1 MDPDPLRL
9 LETAH
14 PLRFGSISQGPPK
27 PRFRIRPN
35 CRLKRPPKLVNKTVN
50 NFIKIVDGPTQMSRT
65 RFLFPDFGPHPIP
78 EPTTA
83 LPVKKDRIEGRVRLR
98 LEERVRDWRG
108 APSIGGLP
116 DEQRKTRPAVAGRV
130 SSYLL

>member
-1 MDPDPLRL
+1 MPTSSDRL
-9 LETAH
+9 LRYGQFPAAKKKYI
-14 PLRFGSISQGPPK
+14 PLPAIALDPPPLLLVPQSYSYSLSF
-27 PRFRIRPN
+27 PRFW
-35 CRLKRPPKLVNKTVN
+35 
-50 NFIKIVDGPTQMSRT
+50 S
-65 RFLFPDFGPHPIP
+65 HPIP